1 MHRARAAG
9 NFMLD
14 AGISALLLL
23 LKAARKDTA
32 FYAQDRDLIE
42 QSKMLRQNSN
52 SASAATD
59 SA

>member
-1 MHRARAAG
+1 
-9 NFMLD
+9 MLD

-23 LKAARKDTA
+23 LKAASKDTA
-32 FYAQDRDLIE
+32 FYAQDRGLIE
-42 QSKMLRQNSN
+42 QSKMLRQNGN